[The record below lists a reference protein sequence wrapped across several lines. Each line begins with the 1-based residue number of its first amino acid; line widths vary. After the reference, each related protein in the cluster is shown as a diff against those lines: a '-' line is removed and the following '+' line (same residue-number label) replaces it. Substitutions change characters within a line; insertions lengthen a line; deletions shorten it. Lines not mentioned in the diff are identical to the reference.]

1 MCSQLSRITSTK
13 VIVPL
18 ILMIYDVRYG
28 TSTLEMSQEKNIMIE
43 NISTYEGYLSVP
55 NKNCSMPQGSH
66 HSVLRRTNVDY
77 FKQFSLAVL
86 FCLSLKTRNNET
98 PTWNL
103 SVEFRQT
110 VVQFAVTIRCFFHDS
125 PIDTVRLH
133 IVRHRAALMVDRA
146 QHL

>member
-55 NKNCSMPQGSH
+55 NKKCSMPQG
-66 HSVLRRTNVDY
+66 
-77 FKQFSLAVL
+77 
-86 FCLSLKTRNNET
+86 FCFE
-98 PTWNL
+98 
-103 SVEFRQT
+103 EDE
-110 VVQFAVTIRCFFHDS
+110 C
-125 PIDTVRLH
+125 
-133 IVRHRAALMVDRA
+133 
-146 QHL
+146 